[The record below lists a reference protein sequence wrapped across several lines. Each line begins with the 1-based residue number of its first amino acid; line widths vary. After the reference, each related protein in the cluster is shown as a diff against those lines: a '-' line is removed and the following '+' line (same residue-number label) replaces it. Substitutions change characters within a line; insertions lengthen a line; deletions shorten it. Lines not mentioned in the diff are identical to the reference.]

1 MSFAA
6 RAVRA
11 ASRPPRGPLKL
22 LLGGL
27 RLALILQLTTL
38 LPEQTRERFDGLRLT
53 SALVELGVPC
63 VRKRAAQHLEAGT
76 DGLVGMV
83 ILAFASG
90 LYRD

>member
-38 LPEQTRERFDGLRLT
+38 LPEPTRKRFGSLRRT
-53 SALVELGVPC
+53 NALIVLGVPC
-63 VRKRAAQHLEAGT
+63 VRKSCQHLEAWLACT
-76 DGLVGMV
+76 DRLVGM
-83 ILAFASG
+83 G
-90 LYRD
+90 